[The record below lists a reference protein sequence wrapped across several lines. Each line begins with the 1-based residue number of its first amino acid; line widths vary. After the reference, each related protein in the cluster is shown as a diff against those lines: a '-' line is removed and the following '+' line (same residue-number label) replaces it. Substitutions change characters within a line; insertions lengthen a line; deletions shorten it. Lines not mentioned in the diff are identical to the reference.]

1 MNNLTPRQS
10 ETAQENLYRAWLR
23 MRCAADLGNDTELCS
38 LDGLCPRLRVLP
50 VNAEGNAHWDLVAWF
65 DGIETRYGW
74 EIVGGDAHHR
84 HEKNWATAEQ
94 AAAALIL
101 SIVKRRLGEE
111 LLKGP

>member
-1 MNNLTPRQS
+1 MNNLTPQQS
-10 ETAQENLYRAWLR
+10 KVAQENMLVAFLR
-23 MRCAADLGNDTELCS
+23 MSARTETQCNTKS
-38 LDGLCPRLRVLP
+38 NGVRVMLP
-50 VNAEGNAHWDLVAWF
+50 DAKCYWELVAWF

-101 SIVKRRLGEE
+101 AIVKRRLGEE